1 MEIKDE
7 QHQETAPAES
17 AIYELITQGQIDTNV
32 SRLQSEFGINLEG
45 VSIHS
50 AKPGDDLF
58 DQYEIQHK
66 LLQKYDSDF
75 PKLLAKIKEHGH
87 DPDKITIENLRDIA
101 SKEGIT
107 LEGNLPGFAMVAG
120 NDEIVFFAVK
130 GSNAIEMAKNYA
142 TKEGNP
148 QLTFSNTEEAVGYL
162 KELATAAFYHEIGH
176 IVYSRGKFE
185 DWNKYIATKP
195 EIRQQV
201 VRLQEDKFGDVNQIP
216 IAEEAFAD
224 FAVEVL
230 SNGQITS
237 RLGKDEEAT
246 NKVRKE
252 IKAQREVA
260 LS

>member
-1 MEIKDE
+1 MEARDE
-7 QHQETAPAES
+7 QHQETAPAKS

-66 LLQKYDSDF
+66 LLQKCDSDF
-75 PKLLAKIKEHGH
+75 QKLLGKIKEYGH
-87 DPDKITIENLRDIA
+87 NPDKITIGNLRDIA
-101 SKEGIT
+101 TKEEIV

-120 NDEIVFFAVK
+120 NDEIIFFAVK
-130 GSNAIEMAKNYA
+130 RSNTIEMAKNYA

-148 QLTFSNTEEAVGYL
+148 RLAFSNTEEAVEYL
-162 KELATAAFYHEIGH
+162 KELANAAFFHEIGH
-176 IVYSRGKFE
+176 IVYSRGEFV

-201 VRLQEDKFGDVNQIP
+201 IRLQEDKYGDINQIP

-224 FAVEVL
+224 FAAGVL

-237 RLGKDEEAT
+237 RLGKNEEAT

-252 IKAQREVA
+252 IMAQREVA
-260 LS
+260 LL